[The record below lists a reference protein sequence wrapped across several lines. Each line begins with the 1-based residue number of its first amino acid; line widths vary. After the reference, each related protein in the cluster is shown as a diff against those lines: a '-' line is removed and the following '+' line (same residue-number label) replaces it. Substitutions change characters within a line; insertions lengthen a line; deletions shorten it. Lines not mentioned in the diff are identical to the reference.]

1 MMPEPEAKK
10 TPAMANPALKG
21 AVSGTIPAQNPRS
34 VYFSF
39 LRKGLELFKD
49 EKKQFNIKALNAVF
63 FAVIV
68 LITLY
73 YINGITISLKKIRDI
88 NLGNIVSVKD
98 SPLVVSKETTL
109 LKSFSFYLEAVKKRD
124 IFRMGSKLPQD
135 SSDVISGKAAEA
147 TQTLKL
153 VGISW
158 SSSPDAMIEDT
169 KAGKTFFVKKGQSV
183 NDFKVEA
190 IYKEKVVLR
199 YGAESIEL
207 R

>member
-1 MMPEPEAKK
+1 MLEQEAKN
-10 TPAMANPALKG
+10 TVVPAKPALKG
-21 AVSGTIPAQNPRS
+21 AVSGTVPAQNLRS

-39 LRKGLELFKD
+39 MRKGFGVFKD
-49 EKKQFNIKALNAVF
+49 EKKQFNIKAINAVF
-63 FAVIV
+63 FAIIV
-68 LITLY
+68 LVTLY
-73 YINGITISLKKIRDI
+73 YINGITISFKKIKNI
-88 NLGNIVSVKD
+88 NLGNLVPIKD
-98 SPLVVSKETTL
+98 SSLVVSKETSL
-109 LKSFSFYLEAVKKRD
+109 LKPFSFYLEVVKKRD

-135 SSDVISGKAAEA
+135 SSDVISSKAAEA

-158 SSSPDAMIEDT
+158 SEAPDAMIEDT
-169 KAGKTFFVKKGQSV
+169 KAGKTFFVKKGQSI